1 MPDNTLE
8 TLTDLARQEIEQE
21 VKSLGD
27 QVQEAIIDHFPA
39 LFEFG
44 ARFLTAL
51 LIFVVGRSVI
61 GWLRRR
67 VRHSFEKKKADI
79 GVMKFT
85 DSLIKV
91 LMYLALLLMA
101 AANMGIELSSITV
114 FFASAGVGITLA
126 LQESLSNLAGGVFI
140 LLLKLFKV
148 GDYIIE
154 STNKMEGTVQEIQ
167 LFYTVLCTLDSRLVV
182 IPNGQLTS
190 NSLTNISAKEER
202 QLDLKIQ
209 ISYDS
214 DLRKAKQ
221 VIERILREDKHIL
234 DNRDLYVFVDNLG
247 ESAVVLGA
255 RAWAKKSDYFHA
267 LWNIQETIKL
277 AFDEEGIIIPFN
289 QVTVHMAD
297 GG

>member
-1 MPDNTLE
+1 MPEETLE

-21 VKSLGD
+21 VKSFGD
-27 QVQEAIIDHFPA
+27 QLQAIIIDNFPA
-39 LFEFG
+39 LFGFG
-44 ARFLTAL
+44 IRFLAAL
-51 LIFVVGRSVI
+51 LIFIVGRYI
-61 GWLRRR
+61 IRWIRGRLLR
-67 VRHSFEKKKADI
+67 SFEKKNADI

-85 DSLIKV
+85 DSLMKV
-91 LMYLALLLMA
+91 LMYLVLLFMV
-101 AANMGIELSSITV
+101 AANLGIELSSITV
-114 FFASAGVGITLA
+114 IFASAGVGITLA
-126 LQESLSNLAGGVFI
+126 LQESLSNLAGGVQI

-167 LFYTVLCTLDSRLVV
+167 LFYTMLCTLDSRLVV

-190 NSLTNISAKEER
+190 NSLTNVSANEER

-221 VIERILREDKHIL
+221 VIERILREDERIL
-234 DNRDLYVFVDNLG
+234 DDRVLYVFVDNLG

-255 RAWAKKSDYFHA
+255 RAWAKKSDYFHV
-267 LWNIQETIKL
+267 LWDIQETIKL
-277 AFDEEGIIIPFN
+277 TFDEEGITIPFN
-289 QVTVHMAD
+289 QVTVHMEN
-297 GG
+297 G